1 MLVFFGKFCNIILES
16 NLCVPS
22 KFFSTATDGYI
33 HPWCAL
39 PAPTLSALHQP
50 KTYIYVLL
58 HFACD
63 QNTFMPATR
72 DVYIRPSGTSPA
84 ANDVY
89 IRPNKVTFY
98 RYLVVGCVFL
108 WLLSYI
114 YKPLDI
120 IEIMSNC
127 NTNSQRRMYTSIL
140 QGFSKTLVAEV
151 YIEIHMLQTKSL
163 HARGKSTL

>member
-1 MLVFFGKFCNIILES
+1 
-16 NLCVPS
+16 
-22 KFFSTATDGYI
+22 
-33 HPWCAL
+33 
-39 PAPTLSALHQP
+39 
-50 KTYIYVLL
+50 
-58 HFACD
+58 
-63 QNTFMPATR
+63 MPATR
-72 DVYIRPSGTSPA
+72 DVYIRPSCTSPA

-151 YIEIHMLQTKSL
+151 YIEIPMLQTKSL
-163 HARGKSTL
+163 YARGKSTL